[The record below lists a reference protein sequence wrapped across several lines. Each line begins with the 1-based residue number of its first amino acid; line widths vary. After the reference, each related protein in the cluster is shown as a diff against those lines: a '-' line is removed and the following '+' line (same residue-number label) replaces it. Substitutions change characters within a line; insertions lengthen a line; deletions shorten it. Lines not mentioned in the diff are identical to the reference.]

1 MSDKVHL
8 VLGGARSGKSR
19 FAEQAAIDSG
29 KEVVYIATATVYDD
43 EMQER
48 INRHI
53 DDRPDHWLTVEEPLL
68 LAQTLTKHADKDK
81 CLLVD
86 CLTLW
91 LTNVLMAEQSFK
103 PEQSSKSEQSENSG
117 KEMKSLAEYKEELL
131 TVLSTL
137 PGQVIL
143 VSNEVGQGIVP
154 MGALS
159 RRFVD
164 EAGWLHQDIAR
175 IAQQVTLVVAG
186 LPIQLK
192 PKP

>member
-1 MSDKVHL
+1 MSNNVHL
-8 VLGGARSGKSR
+8 VLGGARSGKSS
-19 FAEQAAIDSG
+19 FAERVASESG
-29 KEVVYIATATVYDD
+29 NEVVYIATATIYDD
-43 EMQER
+43 EMQKR

-53 DDRPDHWLTVEEPLL
+53 DDRPDHWLTIEEPLL
-68 LAQTLTKHADKDK
+68 LAQVLKQHAAEDK

-91 LTNVLMAEQSFK
+91 LTNVLMSAERQLGEEVQ
-103 PEQSSKSEQSENSG
+103 PNDDLAQI
-117 KEMKSLAEYKEELL
+117 KSLADYKKEFLA
-131 TVLSTL
+131 VLGDL

-154 MGALS
+154 MGELS

-186 LPIQLK
+186 LPMQLK
-192 PKP
+192 H